1 MKAFILA
8 AGKGERLKPLTND
21 CPKPLILIKGKP
33 LLEWNLIKL
42 RSAGIKEVVINLH
55 YLGEEIIKY
64 FGNGESFDM
73 KIVYS
78 EESELLGTG
87 GALIHA
93 KKYLN
98 NSPFLLMSGDLWTN
112 YPLQR
117 LISHRTE
124 GKAHLVL
131 VREKLNNRGDFD
143 LLDSKISIELCKKEY
158 TYSGI
163 ALINPE
169 IIPQETASNKELWK
183 DLLLPYAKRKLLSG
197 EVFQGVVKNINEK
210 SDIEELDV
218 LIAE

>member
-42 RSAGIKEVVINLH
+42 RSAGINEVVINLH

-64 FGNGESFDM
+64 FGNGKSFDM

-93 KKYLN
+93 KKYLD

-117 LISHRTE
+117 LISYKTKS
-124 GKAHLVL
+124 KAHLIS
-131 VREKLNNRGDFD
+131 VREKLNRHGDFD
-143 LLDSKISIELCKKEY
+143 LLDSKINIELSKKEY

-163 ALINPE
+163 SLINPE
-169 IIPQETASNKELWK
+169 IILKRLQAIKNCGKTYYCPMLKENFCQGG
-183 DLLLPYAKRKLLSG
+183 LSRCG
-197 EVFQGVVKNINEK
+197 KK
-210 SDIEELDV
+210 H
-218 LIAE
+218 